1 LAEEGGATLFE
12 TGGAIG
18 VDKLP
23 IGSEASS
30 PAAAELGVPQ
40 QPCIRYDPVGVGD
53 HDAVMRIVGGA
64 PKGGPIL
71 QQRHQG
77 HGRKRDTA
85 TSDRHRQ
92 RPARERTHRIGV
104 LLVTSL

>member
-1 LAEEGGATLFE
+1 
-12 TGGAIG
+12 
-18 VDKLP
+18 
-23 IGSEASS
+23 
-30 PAAAELGVPQ
+30 
-40 QPCIRYDPVGVGD
+40 
-53 HDAVMRIVGGA
+53 MRIVGGA